1 MQLIGIRSPHQFA
14 CVLDDQCV
22 SLCTHTRYFLSMS
35 VYLSRMLNVLYIYV
49 HVYTLVCKS
58 TWIKTN
64 SQRSSVEKSGIKEI
78 AFHSFS

>member
-14 CVLDDQCV
+14 CVLDDECV

-58 TWIKTN
+58 TWVKTN
-64 SQRSSVEKSGIKEI
+64 S
-78 AFHSFS
+78 